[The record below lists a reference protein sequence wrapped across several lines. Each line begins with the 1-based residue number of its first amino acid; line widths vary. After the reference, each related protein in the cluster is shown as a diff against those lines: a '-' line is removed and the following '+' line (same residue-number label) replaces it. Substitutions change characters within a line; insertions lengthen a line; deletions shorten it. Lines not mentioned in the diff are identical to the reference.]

1 MDTYLRVWWAWLT
14 WVALFNVVLWFTAA
28 RWLRRRES
36 TLPRSRRVQHALA
49 GAYVFV
55 TAFRSVL
62 PRADVQRM
70 CLVDSY
76 LSSVLVG
83 RTVATV
89 AELCFAIQWAM
100 FVRELA
106 DHTRVG
112 SARAISRVL
121 VPLIVWAE
129 VSSWYAVLTTNFL
142 GNAIEQSTWTLSGT
156 LIAVAYLRV
165 WPYVD
170 NVELRRFLRNTA
182 LVIAC
187 FVTFMCTVDVPLYL
201 SRWRADE
208 LAGRAYLPWT
218 DGFVDAAQRWVVVHE
233 WEPWRPEAAWM
244 ALYFSVGVWVSI
256 AFSMAPARAAEPN
269 MARTPATPPASRA

>member
-1 MDTYLRVWWAWLT
+1 MARRSVDTYLRVWWAWLT
-14 WVALFNVVLWFTAA
+14 WVALFNVVLWFAA
-28 RWLRRRES
+28 GRWLRRRES
-36 TLPRSRRVQHALA
+36 TLPHSRRVQHALA

-55 TAFRSVL
+55 TAFRSML

-121 VPLIVWAE
+121 LPLIVWAE

-170 NVELRRFLRNTA
+170 DAELRRFLRNTA

-218 DGFVDAAQRWVVVHE
+218 DGFVDATQRWIVVHE

-256 AFSMAPARAAEPN
+256 AFSLAPARANRQA
-269 MARTPATPPASRA
+269 ALDAT